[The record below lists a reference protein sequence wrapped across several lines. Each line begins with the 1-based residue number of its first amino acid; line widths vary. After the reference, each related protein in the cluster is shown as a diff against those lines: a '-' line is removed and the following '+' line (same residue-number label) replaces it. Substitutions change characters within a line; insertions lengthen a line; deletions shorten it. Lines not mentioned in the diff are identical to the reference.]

1 MSEGKKIVKHIICRI
16 KELQKQ
22 LEVEKQERKEFG
34 SYEDCG
40 SFYQEQVMKT
50 EVIISEL
57 ISQKIQIE
65 KLIKREKYAEQI
77 N

>member
-1 MSEGKKIVKHIICRI
+1 MSEGKKIVKHIIFRI

-22 LEVEKQERKEFG
+22 LVIEKQERKELG
-34 SYEDCG
+34 RYEDCG
-40 SFYQEQVMKT
+40 DFYQEQVMKT
-50 EVIISEL
+50 EAVISEL

-65 KLIKREKYAEQI
+65 KLIKREKYVEQS